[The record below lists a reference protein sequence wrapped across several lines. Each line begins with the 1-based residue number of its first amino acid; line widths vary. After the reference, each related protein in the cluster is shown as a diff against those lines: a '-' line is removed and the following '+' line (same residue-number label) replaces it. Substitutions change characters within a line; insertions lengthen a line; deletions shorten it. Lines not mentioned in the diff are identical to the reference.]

1 MTGKRKKYE
10 LLAPSQ
16 PSSDDLFANYKQVK
30 TDQLNVNLEKKKPG
44 SVVSNKGNTNT
55 GDTKM
60 IAAMN
65 Y

>member
-10 LLAPSQ
+10 LLAPPQ
-16 PSSDDLFANYKQVK
+16 PSSVDLFATYKQVK
-30 TDQLNVNLEKKKPG
+30 TDQIGVNLEKKKPG
-44 SVVSNKGNTNT
+44 SVVSNKGNNNT